1 VLAGAAWLTAGVP
14 SAAEWVRWL
23 ILAMLAIGYTE
34 ATSRIEVLYR
44 YLSVG
49 HGPMTTM
56 VGVWAV
62 PAALVLPTGLAALLN
77 VVVTAHLLTWTARTA
92 ATRLHR
98 ELYTGATGVLATL
111 TAAAIATASGARE
124 AFWTS
129 GWTATAAA
137 GVVAAVLAYSLVN
150 AGLVIAGMYA
160 AVRPARIRMLL
171 LSRDDF
177 ALDCATLVL
186 GAFVATALTRTPW
199 LTPAVAGVLVL
210 LQRSA
215 LVAKLR
221 DAAAQDSKTGLL
233 NAATWE
239 QRAARQLT
247 RADHDRS
254 PAAVLLLD
262 LDHFKRINDTY
273 GHLAGDTALRAV
285 AAALTAEL
293 RGHDLIG
300 RYGGEEFVV
309 YLPAATAHTAV
320 PIAERIRARIAS
332 AAEVRLTAS
341 VGIAAHPQ
349 HGDTITALLTVA
361 DKALYKAKHAGRDRV
376 VIGYPGVVTEH

>member
-1 VLAGAAWLTAGVP
+1 VGGSGRHEASGYGQPQVAHAVHLRSVWLHRGASEGPRAPRRRGRGQGCRPARKGDDTVIITGFSSRDEPAHQPLPWVRGWSLWSLPQHAVAVPLAVECTAGVLAGAAWLTAGVP

-160 AVRPARIRMLL
+160 AVRP
-171 LSRDDF
+171 
-177 ALDCATLVL
+177 
-186 GAFVATALTRTPW
+186 GADPD
-199 LTPAVAGVLVL
+199 AVA
-210 LQRSA
+210 Q
-215 LVAKLR
+215 
-221 DAAAQDSKTGLL
+221 
-233 NAATWE
+233 
-239 QRAARQLT
+239 
-247 RADHDRS
+247 
-254 PAAVLLLD
+254 
-262 LDHFKRINDTY
+262 
-273 GHLAGDTALRAV
+273 
-285 AAALTAEL
+285 
-293 RGHDLIG
+293 
-300 RYGGEEFVV
+300 
-309 YLPAATAHTAV
+309 
-320 PIAERIRARIAS
+320 
-332 AAEVRLTAS
+332 
-341 VGIAAHPQ
+341 
-349 HGDTITALLTVA
+349 
-361 DKALYKAKHAGRDRV
+361 
-376 VIGYPGVVTEH
+376 PG

>member
-1 VLAGAAWLTAGVP
+1 
-14 SAAEWVRWL
+14 
-23 ILAMLAIGYTE
+23 
-34 ATSRIEVLYR
+34 
-44 YLSVG
+44 
-49 HGPMTTM
+49 
-56 VGVWAV
+56 
-62 PAALVLPTGLAALLN
+62 
-77 VVVTAHLLTWTARTA
+77 
-92 ATRLHR
+92 
-98 ELYTGATGVLATL
+98 
-111 TAAAIATASGARE
+111 
-124 AFWTS
+124 
-129 GWTATAAA
+129 
-137 GVVAAVLAYSLVN
+137 
-150 AGLVIAGMYA
+150 
-160 AVRPARIRMLL
+160 MLL

-186 GAFVATALTRTPW
+186 GAFVAAALTRTPW

-233 NAATWE
+233 NAASWE

-300 RYGGEEFVV
+300 RYGGEEFVI